1 MNWILFA
8 LSGYDPDSDAR
19 KPRPK
24 TDTDKKRTAKRTTDL
39 PDDVTTNRITKKPEQ
54 YVREDSDTHTWQQVG
69 NRTDFGQRSSNLLP
83 EEAEYLENTKNYL
96 VEKGR
101 ILKVLWA
108 SGMTAQEAANSFTER
123 GYSYETVRRYW
134 TLFNRFC
141 TSPTETDRGEEE

>member
-19 KPRPK
+19 KPRTQ
-24 TDTDKKRTAKRTTDL
+24 TDTVKKRTTKRTTDL
-39 PDDVTTNRITKKPEQ
+39 PDDVKPNRITKKPER
-54 YVREDSDTHTWQQVG
+54 YIRENTDTHTWQQVG